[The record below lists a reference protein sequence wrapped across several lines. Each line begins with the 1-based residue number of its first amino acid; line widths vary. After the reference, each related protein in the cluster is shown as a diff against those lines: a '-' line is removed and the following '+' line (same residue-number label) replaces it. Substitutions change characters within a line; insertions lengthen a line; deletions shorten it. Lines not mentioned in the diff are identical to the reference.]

1 LRLLH
6 AFASSGDEATR
17 RAVAVNGATILG
29 EFAAGEARGVGAG
42 AEIRN
47 KASAVLAELGL

>member
-1 LRLLH
+1 MRLLH
-6 AFASSGDEATR
+6 AFASSGDEAMR

-29 EFAAGEARGVGAG
+29 EFAAGAARGAGAG

>member
-1 LRLLH
+1 LRLLR

-29 EFAAGEARGVGAG
+29 EFAAGEARGAEAG
-42 AEIRN
+42 AEIRD